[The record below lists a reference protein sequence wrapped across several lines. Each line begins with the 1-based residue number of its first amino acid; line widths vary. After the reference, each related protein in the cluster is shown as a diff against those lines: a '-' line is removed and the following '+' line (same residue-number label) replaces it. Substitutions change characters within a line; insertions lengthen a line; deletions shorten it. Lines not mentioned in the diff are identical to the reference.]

1 LGYRHLAVAAA
12 AASLLTGPVSA
23 QAGDDIVDKIIN
35 APAPESFSVYGLKQ
49 PPKVRKDP
57 TVPQDGMKKA
67 LRIAI
72 PGKGA
77 NPWDISLSDP
87 VLKPIKAG
95 DQLDLVFWAR
105 LESGEN
111 GATSAVLPN
120 NSVQLAKEPYTGFM
134 GGAVTITPEWK
145 LHEVKGRADRDYAA
159 GEVNISM
166 HLATAKQVIDIGPI
180 ILLNLGQ

>member
-1 LGYRHLAVAAA
+1 MRYRYLAVAAA
-12 AASLLTGPVSA
+12 AAVTSPAHA
-23 QAGDDIVDKIIN
+23 QGGNDIVDKIFN
-35 APAPESFSVYGLKQ
+35 APAPESFNVYGLKEA
-49 PPKVRKDP
+49 PKVRKDA
-57 TVPQDGMKKA
+57 TVPQEGMKKA
-67 LRIAI
+67 LRISI
-72 PGKGA
+72 SGKGA

-111 GATSAVLPN
+111 GATTAVLPN

-134 GGAVTITPEWK
+134 GGPATITSEWK
-145 LHEVKGRADRDYAA
+145 LYEVKGRADRDYAA

-180 ILLNLGQ
+180 FLLDLGQ